1 MKWYSRLCQAIHPQ
15 MLIAIVTLGSLL
27 SQPSHALEWPQEIS
41 ATEGKIII
49 YQPQPEQL
57 VGNVL
62 SGRAAMSLE
71 LKKTPEP
78 IFGAFWF
85 TAKLDTDTDAGT
97 AVVRDI
103 KVTKVSWPDSTEEN
117 EARFTSIVEQT
128 LPQSGLTISMEQL
141 SASLK
146 TAQLEQK
153 SLDNLNND
161 PPQIIIKEELSILLI
176 YDGAPRFSPIE
187 NSSYERALNTPFAVV
202 RDKAKDTYYL
212 SSGKLWYNASSA
224 TGPWTITESPPKDL
238 VKMLPKSEVP
248 KPIKAP
254 AVVVATAPTELISTD
269 GKPNWKS
276 LPGGQLLY
284 VENTETPWLRET
296 ASGKMYV
303 LLSGRWYQSG
313 SAQGPWTFIRPDK
326 LPSSFKDIPPDSD
339 IGGLRVSVAGT
350 EEAEDAMLDAQ
361 IPQTTAVKR
370 SEAKLDVAYDGSPQ
384 FEKIAGTNV
393 SYAVN
398 TGAQVLLIA
407 GRYYAVDNG
416 VWFSS
421 SSATGPWAV
430 ADSIPKDEI
439 AKIPPSSPVYNTTY
453 VNVYESTPEV
463 VYTGYTPG
471 YLWSYPYYGVPV
483 YGTGFYYP
491 PYWGGGVYYPHTPSW
506 GFNVLYNPW
515 TGWNFGLSWSNGFF
529 NFGMMWNPGGHGHGY
544 HNPWG
549 CCGGWYGGG
558 YHHHGPVLINN
569 GNINIG
575 NSISIGNRAKIHNKI
590 GNTKRVRNNK
600 FNNIYNRPENR
611 ARNADKVLAHKNLK
625 KARSIKRDNNIF
637 ADKSGSVARKVGND
651 WQVRDKGNWHP
662 STSPELKDRAAQIK
676 ERAPEIKQHAPEIKQ
691 RLPEIKERIPQNT
704 RDKIHKLPQQQP
716 NHQFTR
722 PSTRP
727 QINRPDLNRAHQAR
741 QNGAARAQMRN
752 MRMRRAR

>member
-1 MKWYSRLCQAIHPQ
+1 MKWLFQVCMLVRTQAFA
-15 MLIAIVTLGSLL
+15 LTATLMVIS
-27 SQPSHALEWPQEIS
+27 PAHALEWPQEID
-41 ATEGKIII
+41 APEGKIII

-57 VGNVL
+57 VGNL
-62 SGRAAMSLE
+62 LTGRAAMSLE
-71 LKKTPEP
+71 LKKTPDP

-85 TAKLDTDTDAGT
+85 TAKLDTDSDAGT

-103 KVTKVSWPDSTEEN
+103 QVTKVSWPDSTEEN

-128 LPQSGLTISMEQL
+128 LPKSGLTISMEQL

-146 TAQLEQK
+146 TAAVEQK

-161 PPQIIIKEELSILLI
+161 PPAIIIKDELSILLT
-176 YDGAPRFSPIE
+176 YDGEPRFSPIE

-212 SSGKLWYNASSA
+212 SSGKLWYKASSA
-224 TGPWTITESPPKDL
+224 TGPWVTTKNPPADL
-238 VKMLPKSEVP
+238 VKMMPKSDEP
-248 KPIKAP
+248 KPAKAP
-254 AVVVATAPTELISTD
+254 AVVVSTKPTELISTD

-276 LPGGQLLY
+276 LPGGELLY

-303 LLSGRWYQSG
+303 LLSGRWFQSG
-313 SAQGPWTFIRPDK
+313 SEQGPWTFIRPDK
-326 LPSSFKDIPPDSD
+326 LPASFKNIPPDSD

-393 SYAVN
+393 SHAVN

-407 GRYYAVDNG
+407 ERYYAVDNG

-506 GFNVLYNPW
+506 GFNVMYNPW

-529 NFGMMWNPGGHGHGY
+529 NFGMMWHPGGHGHGHGHY
-544 HNPWG
+544 NPWG

-558 YHHHGPVLINN
+558 YHHHRPVFINN

-575 NSISIGNRAKIHNKI
+575 NSISIGNRTKIHNKI
-590 GNTKRVRNNK
+590 GNTNLVRKNNI
-600 FNNIYNRPENR
+600 NNIYNRPENR
-611 ARNADKVLAHKNLK
+611 ARNANKVLAHKNLQ

-637 ADKSGSVARKVGND
+637 ADKSGAVARKVGND
-651 WQVRDKGNWHP
+651 WQVRDKGNWHQ
-662 STSPELKDRAAQIK
+662 SAPELKNHATQIK
-676 ERAPEIKQHAPEIKQ
+676 ERAPEIKQHAPEIK
-691 RLPEIKERIPQNT
+691 ERIPQNT
-704 RDKIHKLPQQQP
+704 RDKIHQLPKQQP
-716 NHQFTR
+716 GLQPNQQFNR
-722 PSTRP
+722 PYTRP

-741 QNGAARAQMRN
+741 QTGAARAQLRN
-752 MRMRRAR
+752 RNFRRNR

>member
-1 MKWYSRLCQAIHPQ
+1 MKWYSKLCELICTPSFTLVASLVL
-15 MLIAIVTLGSLL
+15 MLSNPA
-27 SQPSHALEWPQEIS
+27 QALEWPQEID

-71 LKKTPEP
+71 LKKTPDP

-85 TAKLDTDTDAGT
+85 TAKLDTDSDAGT

-103 KVTKVSWPDSTEEN
+103 KVTKVSWPDSSEEN

-128 LPQSGLTISMEQL
+128 LPTSGLTISLEQL

-146 TAQLEQK
+146 TAELEQQ
-153 SLDNLNND
+153 SLDTLNND
-161 PPQIIIKEELSILLI
+161 PPIIIIKNELSILLA
-176 YDGAPRFSPIE
+176 YDGKPRFSPIE
-187 NSSYERALNTPFAVV
+187 NSPYERALNTPFAVV
-202 RDKAKDTYYL
+202 KAKNAYYL
-212 SSGKLWYNASSA
+212 SSGKLWYSAKSA
-224 TGPWTITESPPKDL
+224 TGPWAITENPPADL
-238 VKMLPKSEVP
+238 VKMVPATDDP
-248 KPIKAP
+248 KPAKAP
-254 AVVVATAPTELISTD
+254 QVVVSTKPTELISTD

-276 LPGGQLLY
+276 LTGGQLLY

-296 ASGKMYV
+296 STGKMYV

-313 SAQGPWTFIRPDK
+313 SEKGPWTFIRPDK
-326 LPSSFKDIPPDSD
+326 LPASFKNIPPDSD

-370 SEAKLDVAYDGSPQ
+370 SDAKLNVTYDGTPK
-384 FEKIAGTNV
+384 FKKISGTSV

-398 TGAQVLLIA
+398 TGAQVLQIA

-416 VWFSS
+416 VWFTSAA
-421 SSATGPWAV
+421 ATGPWVV
-430 ADSIPKDEI
+430 ADSIPKEEI

-491 PYWGGGVYYPHTPSW
+491 PYWGGGFYYPHTPTW
-506 GFNVLYNPW
+506 GFHVGYNPW
-515 TGWNFGLSWSNGFF
+515 TGWNFGVSWSNGFF
-529 NFGMMWNPGGHGHGY
+529 NFGMMWGGHGGHGGY
-544 HNPWG
+544 SPWG

-558 YHHHGPVLINN
+558 YHHSPVVINT

-575 NSISIGNRAKIHNKI
+575 NSVNIGNRTHIRNNI
-590 GNTKRVRNNK
+590 GNTNLVNNKK
-600 FNNIYNRPENR
+600 FNNLYNRPENR
-611 ARNADKVLAHKNLK
+611 ARNANKTLAQKNLK
-625 KARSIKRDNNIF
+625 QARSIKRDNNIF
-637 ADKSGSVARKVGND
+637 ADKSGAVARKVGND
-651 WQVRDKGNWHP
+651 WQVRDNGNWRA
-662 STSPELKDRAAQIK
+662 SAPEHAAQ
-676 ERAPEIKQHAPEIKQ
+676 IKQHAPEIKQ
-691 RLPEIKERIPQNT
+691 QMPEIKERIPQST
-704 RDKIHKLPQQQP
+704 RDTVQQLPRQQT
-716 NHQFTR
+716 NHQYTR
-722 PSTRP
+722 PTTRP
-727 QINRPDLNRAHQAR
+727 QINRPDLNRASHAR
-741 QNGAARAQMRN
+741 QTGAARAQMRGMN
-752 MRMRRAR
+752 MHRGR

>member
-1 MKWYSRLCQAIHPQ
+1 MKWYSRLCARIRTQIFILLAAPLMALSIP
-15 MLIAIVTLGSLL
+15 TL
-27 SQPSHALEWPQEIS
+27 ALEWPQEIEAS
-41 ATEGKIII
+41 EGKIII

-85 TAKLDTDTDAGT
+85 TAKLDTDSDAGT

-103 KVTKVSWPDSTEEN
+103 QVTKVNWPDSTEEH
-117 EARFTSIVEQT
+117 EARFTTIVESI
-128 LPQSGLTISMEQL
+128 LPKTGLTISLEQL

-146 TAQLEQK
+146 TAELEQK
-153 SLDNLNND
+153 SLDGLNND
-161 PPQIIIKEELSILLI
+161 PPSIIIKNELSILLA
-176 YDGAPRFSPIE
+176 YDGEPRFSPID
-187 NSSYERALNTPFAVV
+187 NSPYERALNTPFAVV
-202 RDKAKDTYYL
+202 RDKSKNAYYL
-212 SSGKLWYNASSA
+212 SSGKLWYSAKSA
-224 TGPWTITESPPKDL
+224 TGPWSITKNPPPDL
-238 VKMLPKSEVP
+238 VKMVPESEDP
-248 KPIKAP
+248 APAKAP
-254 AVVVATAPTELISTD
+254 AVVVSTKPTELISTD

-284 VENTETPWLRET
+284 VENTETPWLRELT
-296 ASGKMYV
+296 TGKMYV

-313 SAQGPWTFIRPDK
+313 SEKGPWAFIRPDK
-326 LPSSFKDIPPDSD
+326 LPASFKDIPPDSD

-370 SEAKLDVAYDGSPQ
+370 SEAKLEVTYDGSPK
-384 FEKIAGTNV
+384 FEKIAGTSV

-398 TGAQVLLIA
+398 TGAQVLQIA

-416 VWFSS
+416 VWFTSAK
-421 SSATGPWAV
+421 ATGPWAV

-491 PYWGGGVYYPHTPSW
+491 PYWGGGYYYPHTPTW
-506 GFNVLYNPW
+506 GFHVGYNPW
-515 TGWNFGLSWSNGFF
+515 TGWNFGVSWSNGFF
-529 NFGMMWNPGGHGHGY
+529 NFGMMWSNGGHGAY
-544 HNPWG
+544 SPWG

-558 YHHHGPVLINN
+558 YHNSPVFINN

-575 NSISIGNRAKIHNKI
+575 NSVNIGNRTKINNKI
-590 GNTKRVRNNK
+590 GNTNLANNRK
-600 FNNIYNRPENR
+600 INNLYNRPENR
-611 ARNADKVLAHKNLK
+611 ARNADKALAHKNLTQ
-625 KARSIKRDNNIF
+625 ARSIKRDNNIF
-637 ADKSGSVARKVGND
+637 ADKSGAVARKVGND
-651 WQVRDKGNWHP
+651 WQVRDKGGWHASAP
-662 STSPELKDRAAQIK
+662 DLQDHAAQ
-676 ERAPEIKQHAPEIKQ
+676 IKQHAPEIKQ
-691 RLPEIKERIPQNT
+691 QMPEIKERIPQNT
-704 RDKIHKLPQQQP
+704 RDKINQLPQQNT
-716 NHQFTR
+716 NHQYTNHQYTR

-727 QINRPDLNRAHQAR
+727 QINRPDLNRANYAR
-741 QNGAARAQMRN
+741 QSGAARAQMRGMN
-752 MRMRRAR
+752 MRRGR